1 MTPSGSD
8 VRARAGGATG
18 SVRSLTLE
26 NVEHGPPV
34 VTTWRWPAD
43 GPLAFGCLHCRV
55 WSEVPAWALGT
66 ELPCPNCGRPVRLN
80 PFTIEADWRP
90 VAAAWAGHGE

>member
-34 VTTWRWPAD
+34 VTA
-43 GPLAFGCLHCRV
+43 
-55 WSEVPAWALGT
+55 
-66 ELPCPNCGRPVRLN
+66 
-80 PFTIEADWRP
+80 
-90 VAAAWAGHGE
+90 